1 MVVQPGD
8 VIMAV
13 VVLGAGT
20 TVLYPIARA
29 LARRIESGTSSALS
43 RGAASPESDE
53 RLRRIEQVVEA
64 MAVEVERVS
73 EGQRFVTK
81 LLAERNPTIPAAA
94 TDSQTGVTR

>member
-1 MVVQPGD
+1 MMVQPGD
-8 VIMAV
+8 LMMAA

-29 LARRIESGTSSALS
+29 LARRIESGASARLS
-43 RGAASPESDE
+43 GVASAESDE
-53 RLRRIEQVVEA
+53 RLRRIEQAVEA

-81 LLAERNPTIPAAA
+81 LLAERSVAGPPAA